1 MKPKVLAF
9 PAAAEQEL
17 QPPNATN
24 APCARA
30 GRLSIT
36 QHLGL
41 VRLEQGAPQ
50 LPVLVPQSRRKTRMP
65 EHTPRDARPN
75 TLARTIGDAYD
86 RLPPAQVPA
95 NEVL

>member
-36 QHLGL
+36 QNLGH
-41 VRLEQGAPQ
+41 VRLEQDTPQ
-50 LPVLVPQSRRKTRMP
+50 VPVLEPRSRRKTRMP

-75 TLARTIGDAYD
+75 TLARTIADAYS

-95 NEVL
+95 DEVL